1 MATASV
7 SEAETAQPRAA
18 AAPRSPRL
26 RRVLPR
32 CAKVAA
38 PPGRQSCCSGWTDD
52 NLLFARSLEA
62 ILADDERFDVV
73 GCAQD
78 GEEAVELAESLHPD
92 VVLMDI
98 TMPRI
103 DGLQATRRLRER
115 GSPAHVV
122 VLTQSDLAGDVLRAK
137 RAGADGYVAKTRIVQ
152 GLRAAILEA
161 AG

>member
-1 MATASV
+1 MDAV
-7 SEAETAQPRAA
+7 
-18 AAPRSPRL
+18 
-26 RRVLPR
+26 RVLI
-32 CAKVAA
+32 A
-38 PPGRQSCCSGWTDD
+38 DD
-52 NLLFARSLEA
+52 NLLFARSLQA

-73 GCAQD
+73 GCAQN
-78 GEEAVELAESLHPD
+78 GEAAVELAESLHPD

-137 RAGADGYVAKTRIVQ
+137 RAGADGYVAKARIVQ